1 MRPVRARISKKRF
14 SKSEMSPQGART
26 LLLHDGRSV
35 HANRQLFKLPL
46 TSELLQRNS
55 IAV

>member
-1 MRPVRARISKKRF
+1 MPSVRARISKKRF
-14 SKSEMSPQGART
+14 SKSEMSPQGAGT